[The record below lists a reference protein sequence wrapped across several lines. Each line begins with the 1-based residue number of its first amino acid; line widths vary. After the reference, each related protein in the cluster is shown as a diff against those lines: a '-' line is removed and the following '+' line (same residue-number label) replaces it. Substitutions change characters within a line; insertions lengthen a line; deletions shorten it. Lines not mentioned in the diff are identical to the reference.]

1 MVLHSALDPR
11 TKKFWFAFLSVLF
24 LLSSPGLP
32 SERSQRDRIL
42 AVVQRMEAVFR
53 SLADYTCDVNQIY
66 YRNGEED
73 QIYRFKF
80 FLKKEKKIRVDFSQ
94 PHPGMTMIYKEGEDK
109 ATIIPLRS
117 SPKIRF
123 RFPVDS
129 YLIKTPTG
137 QRIDQTDIGYLLGFL
152 SKNLQRVRQEE
163 AQIQE
168 DDEKV
173 SFFIRALDYIEEK
186 TLEKYRIS
194 VNKKIWLPNQI
205 ERYRLD
211 GIPIEVTH
219 ILNYS
224 VNSRL
229 EDKIFNP

>member
-1 MVLHSALDPR
+1 MSK
-11 TKKFWFAFLSVLF
+11 TLF
-24 LLSSPGLP
+24 IAILLLCSLISSSGLP
-32 SERSQRDRIL
+32 SEGPQGERIL
-42 AVVQRMEAVFR
+42 AVAQRMEAAFNE
-53 SLADYTCDVNQIY
+53 LADYTCEINQIY

-80 FLKKEKKIRVDFSQ
+80 FLKKEKKIRIDFFQ
-94 PHPGMTMIYKEGEDK
+94 PHSGMTVIYKEGEDK
-109 ATIIPLRS
+109 ATIIPFRS
-117 SPKIRF
+117 SPKVRF

-129 YLIKTPTG
+129 ILIKTPTG
-137 QRIDQTDIGYLLGFL
+137 QRIDQTDIGHLLGFL
-152 SKNLQRVRQEE
+152 SKNLQRVRQGE
-163 AQIQE
+163 AQFQE

-173 SFFIRALDYIEEK
+173 SFFLWALDYIEEK

-194 VNKKIWLPNQI
+194 VSKKNWLPNKI

-211 GIPIEVTH
+211 GKPIEITH

-229 EDKIFNP
+229 EDSIFNP

>member
-1 MVLHSALDPR
+1 MFK
-11 TKKFWFAFLSVLF
+11 TLF
-24 LLSSPGLP
+24 IAILLCSLISSPGLP
-32 SERSQRDRIL
+32 SERPQRDRTF
-42 AVVQRMEAVFR
+42 AVVQRMEAAFNE
-53 SLADYTCDVNQIY
+53 LADYTCEINQIY

-80 FLKKEKKIRVDFSQ
+80 FLKKEKNIRVDFFQ
-94 PHPGMTMIYKEGEDK
+94 PHPGMTVIYKEGEDK
-109 ATIIPLRS
+109 ATIIPFRS
-117 SPKIRF
+117 SPKVRF

-129 YLIKTPTG
+129 SLIKTPTG
-137 QRIDQTDIGYLLGFL
+137 QRIDQTDIGHLLGFL
-152 SKNLQRVRQEE
+152 SKNLKRVPQGE
-163 AQIQE
+163 AQFQE

-173 SFFIRALDYIEEK
+173 SFFLWALDYIEEK

-194 VNKKIWLPNQI
+194 VSKKNWLPNKI

-211 GIPIEVTH
+211 GKPIEITH

-229 EDKIFNP
+229 EDSIFNP